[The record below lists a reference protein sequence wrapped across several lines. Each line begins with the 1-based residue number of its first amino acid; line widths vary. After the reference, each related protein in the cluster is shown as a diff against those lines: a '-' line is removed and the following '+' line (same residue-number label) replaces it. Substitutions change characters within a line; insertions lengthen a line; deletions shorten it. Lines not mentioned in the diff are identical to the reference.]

1 MKMNKTAKKVTI
13 AVGVPVGAVLI
24 AIIVLCCVSISPM
37 KSFMDYDKI
46 NVTASDIGYPLPNEG
61 LKSEFG
67 KKIDDNLNNK
77 FSVMHAMLEFVYK
90 YGPEFITVKDDDGN
104 TVAKEVTIT
113 DAKNAV
119 AATSDSYKIEL
130 VYGETKTFE
139 VEGKK
144 IKYDTLLMN
153 VKNTESELRWVTV
166 YLYESKYDGTQN
178 VESEEYRVTPFR
190 MRMNTT
196 PIYRALGEI
205 VVDPVWGGK

>member
-1 MKMNKTAKKVTI
+1 MKKVAKKVAI
-13 AVGVPVGAVLI
+13 GVGVPVGALVI
-24 AIIVLCCVSISPM
+24 AIIVLCSVSISPM

-46 NVTASDIGYPLPNEG
+46 NVTASEIGYPLPNEG
-61 LKSEFG
+61 LKSQFG
-67 KKIDDNLNNK
+67 KKVDKNLNNK
-77 FSVMHAMLEFVYK
+77 YSVMHAMLEFVYK
-90 YGPEFITVKDDDGN
+90 YGPEFITVKNSDGK
-104 TVAKEVTIT
+104 TVVKEVTIT
-113 DAKNAV
+113 EAQNAV
-119 AATSDSYKIEL
+119 TATSDSYKIEL
-130 VYGETKTFE
+130 KYDETKTFE

-166 YLYESKYDGTQN
+166 YIYESKYDGTQN

-190 MRMNTT
+190 IRMNTT